1 METRPVKHTNHQVQ
15 EFCCNSLLGFGL
27 HIDDVLLQLATTLK
41 YLQQEL
47 LPTVKAVKPQA

>member
-47 LPTVKAVKPQA
+47 LPTVKAVKPQ